1 MPELSRRALLAGLA
15 LVPVAGCVMSDE
27 PPELQ
32 PVDYGTVFDGG
43 RTIPGVLPEELP
55 VAQRRRLV
63 DYDPE
68 LDAGRIVI
76 DPDEGALYLTLRGP
90 YALRYSIAV
99 GRDALGYH
107 GETEI
112 FEMEEWPLSQPAV
125 AGSPLG
131 APAGMPT
138 APATLAAA
146 GGSGTSMAA
155 DATSVPS
162 GPSYPLG
169 ARSLA
174 LRSMASATDRGIR
187 IHGTPLSTTGT
198 PTSSGYRMINQE
210 IIDLYSRVTL
220 GTRVSIL

>member
-125 AGSPLG
+125 AGTPLG
-131 APAGMPT
+131 APAGMPA
-138 APATLAAA
+138 APVAAD
-146 GGSGTSMAA
+146 SGTSMAM
-155 DATSVPS
+155 DAASAPS
-162 GPSYPLG
+162 GPIYPLG

-187 IHGTPLSTTGT
+187 IHGTPLSNTGT
-198 PTSSGYRMINQE
+198 PASSGYRMINQE

>member
-1 MPELSRRALLAGLA
+1 MPDLSRRALLAGLA

-55 VAQRRRLV
+55 VSQRRRLV

-112 FEMEEWPLSQPAV
+112 FEMEEWPLTQPSVPGMPMA
-125 AGSPLG
+125 APAAMPA
-131 APAGMPT
+131 APAGTVAADDGPMP
-138 APATLAAA
+138 APA
-146 GGSGTSMAA
+146 
-155 DATSVPS
+155 

-187 IHGTPLSTTGT
+187 IHGTPLSSTGT
-198 PTSSGYRMINQE
+198 PSSAGYRMINQE
-210 IIDLYSRVTL
+210 IIDLYSRVTI